1 MLRSWTEWNGVCCQV
16 HDPFVDVL
24 TIHHYR
30 KTTTMMFK
38 MLLIDR
44 THQIAAKDLA
54 KPRQLFVT
62 QSRVLAMKVQEYFSR
77 LTNSLS
83 ISASSVQ
90 QLHELQDVR
99 TSTADI
105 DLIDADDIVNWRSD
119 LPTRFSELTDNHFPV
134 ITTVDQV
141 MHIKTGLLHS

>member
-1 MLRSWTEWNGVCCQV
+1 
-16 HDPFVDVL
+16 
-24 TIHHYR
+24 
-30 KTTTMMFK
+30 MFK

-83 ISASSVQ
+83 ISSSSVR

-119 LPTRFSELTDNHFPV
+119 LPARFSELTDGHFPV

-141 MHIKTGLLHS
+141 MCPNAHTLHS